1 MRTYEMVRQSVR
13 NGQQRFMREL
23 LEACGGACAITRC
36 AVPEALQ
43 AAHIIGYRGLASNV
57 VTNGLLLRAD
67 MHLLYDSGLLTV
79 DPDRP
84 KVVTSTRLA
93 CSGYSE
99 LDGACLV
106 LPRERRF
113 EPSRD
118 YLAVKFKEFEMM
130 DRAS

>member
-1 MRTYEMVRQSVR
+1 M
-13 NGQQRFMREL
+13 
-23 LEACGGACAITRC
+23 
-36 AVPEALQ
+36 
-43 AAHIIGYRGLASNV
+43 
-57 VTNGLLLRAD
+57 TNGLLLRAD
-67 MHLLYDSGLLTV
+67 VHLLYDSGLLTV
-79 DPDRP
+79 DPDGSR
-84 KVVTSTRLA
+84 VVTSTRLA

-99 LDGACLV
+99 LDGARLV